1 MTDQLTGCGK
11 YFAVR
16 AMLNHA
22 ASSLPAGSFAHDNCR
37 RNPPKLK
44 IQLHLSR
51 TVKHNIKV
59 FKKNI
64 QTRMLFEKFQ
74 NKCYK
79 IFFVIALMAY
89 PSASTRSLR
98 IYQCDPIGDQFYL
111 ARDLSIQCFDAE
123 WNAWSAWSGLCI
135 VMYVVGIPVAF
146 FVLLHQAINRGLKQ
160 RWLDCQRNPR
170 KLLTLLKE
178 AEIDA
183 HLTRRTYYKPTN
195 SRERKDVAIHYLRIH
210 NMNHHKTI
218 ERMGF
223 IYSAYKPSLWWFEM
237 VELLRKM
244 VMNGLISVILP
255 DSPTQIIIGIG
266 VSFLFLV
273 HLMMVNPYKCH
284 SDTRLAFWCQLQ
296 IVTTLLSGLM
306 LREKIPFLG
315 NLDQN
320 HQMETFLMTAII
332 IISHSGL
339 LLYGLIAVVL
349 ERWFSHEQQILSRKL
364 KEHEVKLKRVS

>member
-1 MTDQLTGCGK
+1 
-11 YFAVR
+11 
-16 AMLNHA
+16 
-22 ASSLPAGSFAHDNCR
+22 
-37 RNPPKLK
+37 
-44 IQLHLSR
+44 
-51 TVKHNIKV
+51 
-59 FKKNI
+59 
-64 QTRMLFEKFQ
+64 
-74 NKCYK
+74 
-79 IFFVIALMAY
+79 
-89 PSASTRSLR
+89 
-98 IYQCDPIGDQFYL
+98 
-111 ARDLSIQCFDAE
+111 
-123 WNAWSAWSGLCI
+123 
-135 VMYVVGIPVAF
+135 
-146 FVLLHQAINRGLKQ
+146 
-160 RWLDCQRNPR
+160 
-170 KLLTLLKE
+170 
-178 AEIDA
+178 
-183 HLTRRTYYKPTN
+183 
-195 SRERKDVAIHYLRIH
+195 
-210 NMNHHKTI
+210 
-218 ERMGF
+218 MGF

-244 VMNGLISVILP
+244 VMNGLISIILP